1 MSFKTSLVKIAIKL
15 TPDIV
20 VRWVANF
27 ILKGIA
33 ELSEFRFD
41 LDTRQAYVQGTLY
54 GESEPIEV
62 WLEDFAIESEGE
74 SHRLIIHQARSN
86 RPWLNNLLARIAG
99 KAWNIPAIPQFQ
111 DQIELAS
118 ELFKAESPAE
128 EEIGESD

>member
-1 MSFKTSLVKIAIKL
+1 MSFKASLVKIAIKL

-20 VRWVANF
+20 VRWAANF

-33 ELSEFRFD
+33 ELSEFHFD
-41 LDTRQAYVQGTLY
+41 LDARTAYLQGTLY
-54 GESEPIEV
+54 GEAEPIEV
-62 WLEDFAIESEGE
+62 WLEDFAIVSDEA

-99 KAWNIPAIPQFQ
+99 KAWNIPAIPQFH

-118 ELFKAESPAE
+118 ELFKAQSQEQEESE
-128 EEIGESD
+128 